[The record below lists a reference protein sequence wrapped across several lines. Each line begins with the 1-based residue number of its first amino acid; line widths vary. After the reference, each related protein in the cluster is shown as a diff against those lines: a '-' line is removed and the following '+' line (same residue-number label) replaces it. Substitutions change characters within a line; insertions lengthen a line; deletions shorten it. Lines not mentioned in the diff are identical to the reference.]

1 MAIKIDD
8 LIQRLGENAEAVCRH
23 YLPAGRR
30 EGAYWLVGD
39 VQNTPG
45 RSMFVRLIGPAFGA
59 GAAGKWTD
67 ASSGEYGDLLDIIR
81 ERQGLT
87 AFSDIVTEARSFLS
101 LPPPASNL
109 NARPAGPKPPSGS
122 AQSARR
128 LFAGSAPAQ
137 GSLVETYLRH
147 RGITQIPGADTL
159 RFHPRCYYRG
169 RGSPDF
175 EPRPAM
181 IAAVTDLSGA
191 ISGVHRTWLAD
202 DGSQKAPVDPPR
214 RAMGHLLGHAV
225 RFGVA
230 QDVSIAGEGIET
242 MASLIEALPTLPMV
256 AALSAGH
263 LGAIQFPPMLRR
275 LYIAQDRDPAGQGAA
290 TRLRTR
296 AHDLG
301 IEAVVL
307 MPRLA
312 DFNDD
317 LRHHGRAALRAA
329 LQDQL
334 IAEDWARF
342 ASSG

>member
-1 MAIKIDD
+1 MSIKIDD
-8 LIQRLGENAEAVCRH
+8 LIQHLGENAEAVCRH

-30 EGAYWLVGD
+30 EGSYWMVGD
-39 VQNTPG
+39 VQNAPG
-45 RSMFVRLIGPAFGA
+45 RSMFVRLVGPPFGA
-59 GAAGKWTD
+59 GAVGKWQD
-67 ASSGEYGDLLDIIR
+67 ANTGEHGDLLDIIQQ
-81 ERQGLT
+81 RQGLT

-101 LPPPASNL
+101 LPPPAANL
-109 NARPAGPKPPSGS
+109 NARPGGPKPPSGS
-122 AQSARR
+122 PQSARR
-128 LFAGSAPAQ
+128 LFAGSAPAK
-137 GSLVETYLRH
+137 GTLVETYLRH
-147 RGITQIPGADTL
+147 RGITHVPGADTL

-169 RGSPDF
+169 RGSSEQ

-181 IAAVTDLSGA
+181 IAAVTDPSGT
-191 ISGVHRTWLAD
+191 ITGVHRTWLAD

-214 RAMGHLLGHAV
+214 RALGHLLRNAV

-230 QDVSIAGEGIET
+230 QDVLIAGEGIET
-242 MASLIEALPTLPMV
+242 MLSLIEALPTLPML

-263 LGAIQFPPMLRR
+263 LGAIQFPPTLRR

-290 TRLRTR
+290 KRLQTR
-296 AHDLG
+296 ANDLG

-307 MPRLA
+307 LPRLA

-317 LRHHGRAALRAA
+317 LLHHGRAALRAG

-342 ASSG
+342 AGSG

>member
-1 MAIKIDD
+1 MSIKIDD

-30 EGAYWLVGD
+30 EGSYWLVGD
-39 VQNTPG
+39 AQNTPG

-59 GAAGKWTD
+59 GAAGKWQD
-67 ASSGEYGDLLDIIR
+67 ANTGEHGDLLDIIR

-101 LPPPASNL
+101 LPPPAPKL
-109 NARPAGPKPPSGS
+109 NAKPGGPKPPSGS
-122 AQSARR
+122 PQSARR
-128 LFAGSAPAQ
+128 LFAGSVRAK
-137 GSLVETYLRH
+137 GTLVETYLRR
-147 RGITQIPGADTL
+147 RGITQIPSADTL

-169 RGSPDF
+169 KGSPDS

-191 ISGVHRTWLAD
+191 ITGVQRTWLAK

-214 RAMGHLLGHAV
+214 RAMGHLLGNAV

-230 QDVSIAGEGIET
+230 QDVLIAGEGIET
-242 MASLIEALPTLPMV
+242 MLSLIEGLPTVPML

-263 LGAIQFPPMLRR
+263 LGAILFPQTLRR
-275 LYIAQDRDPAGQGAA
+275 LYIALDRDPAGQGAA
-290 TRLRTR
+290 KRLQTR
-296 AHDLG
+296 ATEAG
-301 IEAVVL
+301 IDAFVL

-317 LRHHGRAALRAA
+317 LRQHGHAALRAG

-334 IAEDWARF
+334 VAEDWIRF
-342 ASSG
+342 AGSG

>member
-1 MAIKIDD
+1 MPVKIDD
-8 LIQRLGENAEAVCRH
+8 LIHRLGENAEAVCRH

-30 EGAYWLVGD
+30 EGFYWLVGD

-45 RSMFVRLIGPAFGA
+45 RSMFVRLVGPAFGA
-59 GAAGKWTD
+59 GAAGKWQD
-67 ASSGEYGDLLDIIR
+67 ANTGEHGDLLDIIR

-101 LPPPASNL
+101 LPPPAVNL
-109 NARPAGPKPPSGS
+109 NARPGGPKPPSGS
-122 AQSARR
+122 PQSARR
-128 LFAGSAPAQ
+128 LFAGSVSAK
-137 GSLVETYLRH
+137 GTLVETYLRH
-147 RGITQIPGADTL
+147 RGITQLPGADTL

-169 RGSPDF
+169 RGSPDP
-175 EPRPAM
+175 ESRPAM

-191 ISGVHRTWLAD
+191 TTGAHRTWLAD

-214 RAMGHLLGHAV
+214 RAMGHLLGNAV

-230 QDVSIAGEGIET
+230 QDVLIAGEGIET
-242 MASLIEALPTLPMV
+242 MLSLVEGIPTLPML

-263 LGAIQFPPMLRR
+263 LGAIQFPPTLRR
-275 LYIAQDRDPAGQGAA
+275 LYVALDRDPAGQGAA
-290 TRLRTR
+290 KRLRTR
-296 AHDLG
+296 ATEAE
-301 IEAVVL
+301 IETIVL
-307 MPRLA
+307 LPRLA

-317 LRHHGRAALRAA
+317 LRHHGRAALRAG